1 MSKHLFDD
9 LRISPE
15 LSVMDQQ
22 DSLPQA
28 QTCRCYSAYGYEV
41 LVARQS
47 LIGFNGNQRDVVSG
61 CDLLGNGVRAY
72 SPVLMRFCSPDTLSP
87 FSAGG
92 INAYIY
98 CGGDPIN
105 FVDSDGHT
113 KNPPLPSPWTY
124 PRRGEIT
131 RPQRSRPIAVLRQ
144 SVGQAGTSQLGGAKP
159 NIPSIEMSTS
169 PGRQV
174 RTATQAP
181 SGRGFSREEL
191 DGYYQRAQA
200 YVKATPSSKGRK
212 YGTQHIAAAL
222 VISESTGGRFK
233 SVRSYIDYVAP
244 TLGEGGKHSMNQSL
258 SKAVGNIRKF
268 EAEKGQ
274 AASQV

>member
-9 LRISPE
+9 LRLSPE
-15 LSVMDQQ
+15 LSVMGQQ

-28 QTCRCYSAYGYEV
+28 RTCRCYSAYGYEA

-131 RPQRSRPIAVLRQ
+131 RPQRPRKQ
-144 SVGQAGTSQLGGAKP
+144 
-159 NIPSIEMSTS
+159 
-169 PGRQV
+169 
-174 RTATQAP
+174 TATQAP
-181 SGRGFSREEL
+181 AGSGFSREEL

-200 YVKATPSSKGRK
+200 YVEATPSSKGRK

-222 VISESTGGRFK
+222 VISESTGGRFQ
-233 SVRSYIDYVAP
+233 SVRSYIDFVAP
-244 TLGEGGKHSMNQSL
+244 TLAEGGKHSMNQSL
-258 SKAVGNIRKF
+258 SKAVRNIRKF